1 MRSKEKL
8 RSTQNRILD
17 FYVFDQNFLQT
28 EIDLRNLQSEV
39 DEEIRQVRE
48 LISSIKNKYIQIQQ
62 LVPSDILQELNSL
75 ELFAEEILNNM
86 EEKTKEFKKARTVR
100 SDYITE
106 VKDVQNWIRDAEL
119 KIQDRS
125 VEPHLL
131 NEHLQKIQSEILNT
145 ADLVE
150 KLTKN
155 GRIIIE
161 KTRDDEEK
169 KLVQSSIDNLTDQ
182 LQKIRSLLDEKK
194 QQVGGAQ
201 DAWKRFLTLY
211 EAVMTWVKE
220 KEQFLK
226 EALVVSTLS
235 ETKQKLHDYGVS
247 ILISPRFL
255 KL

>member
-1 MRSKEKL
+1 
-8 RSTQNRILD
+8 
-17 FYVFDQNFLQT
+17 
-28 EIDLRNLQSEV
+28 
-39 DEEIRQVRE
+39 
-48 LISSIKNKYIQIQQ
+48 
-62 LVPSDILQELNSL
+62 
-75 ELFAEEILNNM
+75 M

-106 VKDVQNWIRDAEL
+106 VKDVQNWIKDAEL

-125 VEPHLL
+125 IEPHLL
-131 NEHLQKIQSEILNT
+131 SEHLQKIQSEILNT
-145 ADLVE
+145 ADQVE

-155 GRIIIE
+155 GRIIMD

-182 LQKIRSLLDEKK
+182 LHKIRSLLDEKK
-194 QQVGGAQ
+194 QQVTGAQ
-201 DAWKRFLTLY
+201 DAWKRFLNLY

-226 EALVVSTLS
+226 EPVVVSSLS

-247 ILISPRFL
+247 ILIPPIYPIY
-255 KL
+255 